1 MRKISGFQLPALS
14 ALLFFSL
21 IFAVAQQP
29 AADSN
34 ITIDVVVTPKNG
46 APVAE
51 LRQENFMLLDNQA
64 PASISSFRELGAGQA
79 PAEAIIVVDAVNAGY
94 QTVAFAKGQIATYLK
109 ANGGHLALPTALAVI
124 TDTSSQVQQGFTQD
138 GNALNS
144 DLEKYTTGLRS
155 IPRSTGFYGADERF
169 QISLKALQSLAA
181 SEAGRPG
188 RKLILWVSPGWP
200 LLTGPRIEVNA
211 KQQQALFQEIAA
223 LSTQLRQARVTLYA
237 IDPIGVSENLGRV
250 DYYQAY
256 IKGVSKPS
264 QANAANLSLQVLA
277 VQSGG
282 LALNSSDV
290 NGMLQKCIADTTAYY
305 ELTFAPVRGEKPE
318 TYHHL
323 QVKLTQSDLTAR
335 TRDGYYLQP

>member
-1 MRKISGFQLPALS
+1 MRKTSGFQLPALS

-21 IFAVAQQP
+21 TLAVAQQP
-29 AADSN
+29 ASDSN
-34 ITIDVVVTPKNG
+34 VTIDVVVTPKNG

-51 LRQENFMLLDNQA
+51 LRPNSFTLLDNQA
-64 PASISSFRELGAGQA
+64 PARISSFRELGAGQA
-79 PAEAIIVVDAVNAGY
+79 PVEAIIVIDAVNAGY
-94 QTVAFAKGQIATYLK
+94 QTVAFERSQVATYLK
-109 ANGGHLALPTALAVI
+109 ANGGHLAVPTALAVI
-124 TDTSSQVQQGFTQD
+124 TDTSSQIQDGFTQD

-155 IPRSTGFYGADERF
+155 IPRSTGFYGAGERF
-169 QISLKALQSLAA
+169 QISLKALQSLTA
-181 SEAGRPG
+181 SQASRPG

-200 LLTGPRIEVNA
+200 LLTGPRIQVDA
-211 KQQQALFQEIAA
+211 KQQQALFQEIVD

-290 NGMLQKCIADTTAYY
+290 SGMLNKCIADTTAYY
-305 ELTFAPVRGEKPE
+305 ELSFTPVRGQKPE
-318 TYHHL
+318 IYHHL
-323 QVKLTQSDLTAR
+323 QVRLNKSDLTAR